1 LQAQEFMTMKAFVIP
16 FVGLKLGKHCFEYHI
31 DNTFFQDFGYD
42 QFEDISVKVD
52 LTLDKK
58 STLLELTFRHNGKVN
73 VPCDITGEPFD
84 LPINGNLNLVVQF
97 GQEYNDENEELL
109 ILPHGEYQLN
119 VAQYI
124 YEMVILSIPAKR
136 IKKNTENEN
145 IDIHTYYKY
154 ATEKQTEILEQKDID
169 PRWEALK
176 EILKNKTIKNGTS

>member
-1 LQAQEFMTMKAFVIP
+1 MMKAFFIP
-16 FVGLKLGKHCFEYHI
+16 FVGLKIGKHHFEYRI
-31 DNTFFQDFGYD
+31 DNKFFQDFGYD
-42 QFEDISVKVD
+42 QFEDISAKVH

-58 STLLELTFRHNGKVN
+58 TTLLELMFRYDGKVN
-73 VPCDITGEPFD
+73 VPCDITGELFD

-136 IKKNTENEN
+136 IKKNIEYEN
-145 IDIHTYYKY
+145 IEDVYNYQKHT
-154 ATEKQTEILEQKDID
+154 TDNHPNVLEQKQID
-169 PRWEALK
+169 PRWEILKDLLKKDK
-176 EILKNKTIKNGTS
+176 EIKRQKNGTS